1 MTDVVQNGE
10 KLSFTKLAVLA
21 MQMVNRP
28 ITPSELWQFV
38 LDNHLH
44 YRLGSFDVQTQTFR
58 GKTPKATFQ
67 AMICTDKENFQE
79 VPSTKPKQYVLKN
92 FANKIDVVENDVAL
106 QNSANKIETAVKSL
120 SKKPNF
126 HERDLHALLTYFL
139 KHNDYFRAYSKT
151 IFHEESQKG
160 TKGEDK
166 WLYPDM
172 VAVNFE
178 YANYGTN
185 NVLKFIEKFD
195 IKPIRIFSFEIKK
208 ELSFS
213 NYKESFFQAVSNSSW
228 ANEGYLVALD
238 IKQDG
243 QFIEALQKLSQSF
256 GIGIIELNLQN
267 VSQSKILSPA
277 KFKEKL
283 DYSVVYELADKNPNF
298 REFLKT
304 VSDFDLAN
312 SKRFLNEFDKIL
324 SDDELMKQIQALMK

>member
-1 MTDVVQNGE
+1 MADFVENQE
-10 KLSFTKLAVLA
+10 KLSFSGLA
-21 MQMVNRP
+21 MLAMKQVNRP

-38 LDNHLH
+38 LKNNLH
-44 YRLGSFDVQTQTFR
+44 YQLESFDLQTKTFT
-58 GKTPKATFQ
+58 GKTPQDTFQ
-67 AMICTDKENFQE
+67 STVRYSGIFDE
-79 VPSTKPKQYVLKN
+79 VPNTKPKQFVLKN
-92 FANKIDVVENDVAL
+92 SVVNHNQNDGVIKENLVKTPNK
-106 QNSANKIETAVKSL
+106 KS
-120 SKKPNF
+120 NF
-126 HERDLHALLTYFL
+126 HERDLHSLLAYFL
-139 KHNDYFRAYSKT
+139 KHNDYFHAYSKT

-178 YANYGTN
+178 YANYGKN

-228 ANEGYLVALD
+228 ANEGYLVALNV
-238 IKQDG
+238 KKDG

-256 GIGIIELNLQN
+256 GIGIIELNLDN
-267 VSQSKILSPA
+267 INQSKILSPA

-283 DYSVVYELADKNPNF
+283 DYSVVDELADKNPNF
-298 REFLKT
+298 KDFLKT

-312 SKRFLNEFDKIL
+312 TKRFLGEFDKIL
-324 SDDELMKQIQALMK
+324 SNDELNEYLKKIV